1 MKIRFYAHSCFR
13 LEGESRTIITDPYE
27 PRASRFDPI
36 DEPADLV
43 LMSSNT
49 DRFHC
54 DASHVQ
60 GRGQSKPRVVNTLD
74 IDGRETIDGLEVR
87 AFRARERWRPLVL
100 LRGGIPRAS
109 AMYAFT
115 LDGLR
120 IFHSGDIGR
129 RFKPEEI
136 DELRG
141 KVDVMFAISGGVHN
155 IEVDDM
161 KVAIDA
167 IAPKIAIPM
176 HYFSPKG
183 RLKRLLPVDEM
194 ARRFPADRV
203 TRVGGPELEVTPA
216 SLPAETRL
224 VILEQSR

>member
-27 PRASRFDPI
+27 PRASRFAPI
-36 DEPADLV
+36 NEPADLV

-54 DASHVQ
+54 DPSHVQ
-60 GRGQSKPRVVNTLD
+60 GTPRVVNALD
-74 IDGRETIDGLEVR
+74 IDGRETINGLEVR

-161 KVAIDA
+161 KAAIDA

-176 HYFSPKG
+176 HYFSSKG

-203 TRVGGPELEVTPA
+203 TRVGGSELEVTPA
-216 SLPAETRL
+216 TLPAETHL

>member
-1 MKIRFYAHSCFR
+1 MKIKFYAHSCFR
-13 LEGESRTIITDPYE
+13 LEGETRTIVTDPYE
-27 PRASRFDPI
+27 PALSWFDPI
-36 DEPADLV
+36 NEPANLV

-54 DASHVQ
+54 DPTHVQ
-60 GRGQSKPRVVNTLD
+60 GNPRVVNTLE
-74 IDGRETIDGLEVR
+74 INGRQTIDGLEVR
-87 AFRARERWRPLVL
+87 SFHARERWQLPLIIRLMRP
-100 LRGGIPRAS
+100 RSS

-120 IFHSGDIGR
+120 IFHTGDIGR
-129 RFKPEEI
+129 RFKKEEI
-136 DELRG
+136 EELRG
-141 KVDVMFAISGGVHN
+141 KVDVMFALAGGVHN

-161 KVAIDA
+161 KKAIDA
-167 IAPKIAIPM
+167 IAPKVVIPM

-183 RLKRLLPVDEM
+183 RLKILPVEEI

-203 TRVGGPELEVTPA
+203 VRVGGPEMEVTPA

-224 VILEQSR
+224 YILEQSR

>member
-27 PRASRFDPI
+27 PRASRFAPI

-60 GRGQSKPRVVNTLD
+60 GNPRVVNTLD
-74 IDGRETIDGLEVR
+74 IDGRQTIDGLEVR

-120 IFHSGDIGR
+120 IFHTGDIGR
-129 RFKPEEI
+129 RLKLEEI
-136 DELRG
+136 GELRG
-141 KVDVMFAISGGVHN
+141 QVDVMFAISGGVHN

-161 KVAIDA
+161 KQAIDA

-183 RLKRLLPVDEM
+183 RLKRLLPVNEM
-194 ARRFPADRV
+194 ASRFPADRV
-203 TRVGGPELEVTPA
+203 TRVGGSELEVTPET
-216 SLPAETRL
+216 LPAETRL